1 LERLSQRDN
10 LGMNLDHPVLSS
22 LLPVVLLIC
31 VGFVA
36 GKAKL
41 VRGESVRDLSNLV
54 FLVLTQAL
62 LFRTMS
68 SVRIEHLDFKP
79 VAQYFLVAGALFVTM
94 LWLYGRNSRAS
105 VLALASIFSNTLMI
119 GVPLIGLAYGQEGQV
134 LLFTLISLHALV
146 LLSAATLVLELQVAS
161 EQAALSGERRAVWR
175 TVASAV
181 RNAIIHPVPLPI
193 LVGLVYAQTGWG
205 LHPVVDRPLALL
217 GSAFGPIA
225 LVLVGITLS
234 QTPIGKQFM
243 SALKLSLVKTVVHPA
258 LMLAVGWL
266 LGLRGLHL
274 AVMTVAAALPIG
286 ANVFLFS
293 QRYRKEEDAV
303 TAGVAVSTAL
313 AVVSITA
320 VMAVLPLLPA

>member
-1 LERLSQRDN
+1 
-10 LGMNLDHPVLSS
+10 MNLDHPVLSS
-22 LLPVVLLIC
+22 LLPVVLLILI
-31 VGFVA
+31 GFVA

-68 SVRIEHLDFKP
+68 SVRIEQLDFKP

-105 VLALASIFSNTLMI
+105 VLALACIFSNTLMI
-119 GVPLIGLAYGQEGQV
+119 GVPLIGLAYGQAGQV

-161 EQAALSGERRAVWR
+161 EHAALSGERRAVWR

-243 SALKLSLVKTVVHPA
+243 SALKLSLVKTVVHPV

-303 TAGVAVSTAL
+303 TAGVAVSTAM
-313 AVVSITA
+313 AVVSVTA
-320 VMAVLPLLPA
+320 VMAVLPMLPA

>member
-1 LERLSQRDN
+1 
-10 LGMNLDHPVLSS
+10 MNLDHPVLSS
-22 LLPVVLLIC
+22 LLPVVVLILI
-31 VGFVA
+31 GFVA
-36 GKAKL
+36 GKAQL

-68 SVRIEHLDFKP
+68 SVHIEQLDFKP
-79 VAQYFLVAGALFVTM
+79 VAQYFLAAGVLFVAM
-94 LWLYGRNSRAS
+94 LWAYGGNSRAS
-105 VLALASIFSNTLMI
+105 VLALAGIFSNTLMI

-193 LVGLVYAQTGWG
+193 LVGLLYAQTGWG

-217 GSAFGPIA
+217 GSAFGSIA

-303 TAGVAVSTAL
+303 TAGVAVSTAM
-313 AVVSITA
+313 AMVSVTL
-320 VMAVLPLLPA
+320 VMALLPLLPA

>member
-1 LERLSQRDN
+1 
-10 LGMNLDHPVLSS
+10 MNLDHPVLSS
-22 LLPVVLLIC
+22 LLPVVLLIFI
-31 VGFVA
+31 GFVA

-68 SVRIEHLDFKP
+68 SVHIEQLDFKP
-79 VAQYFLVAGALFVTM
+79 VVQYFLVAGSLFVAM
-94 LWLYGRNSRAS
+94 LWIYGGNSRAS

-146 LLSAATLVLELQVAS
+146 LLSAATLVLELQVAN

-193 LVGLVYAQTGWG
+193 LVGLIYAQTGWG

-217 GSAFGPIA
+217 GSAFGPVA

-234 QTPIGKQFM
+234 LTPMGQQF
-243 SALKLSLVKTVVHPA
+243 SLALRLSLVKTLVHPL
-258 LMLAVGWL
+258 LMGLVGWM

-293 QRYRKEEDAV
+293 QRYQKEEDVV
-303 TAGVAVSTAL
+303 TAAVAVSTAF
-313 AVVSITA
+313 AIVSITL
-320 VMAVLPLLPA
+320 VMALLPLLPA

>member
-1 LERLSQRDN
+1 
-10 LGMNLDHPVLSS
+10 
-22 LLPVVLLIC
+22 
-31 VGFVA
+31 
-36 GKAKL
+36 
-41 VRGESVRDLSNLV
+41 LSNLV

-62 LFRTMS
+62 LFRSMS
-68 SVRIEHLDFKP
+68 SVHIEQLDFKP
-79 VAQYFLVAGALFVTM
+79 VVQYFLVAGVLFVAM
-94 LWLYGRNSRAS
+94 LWLYGGNSRAS

-146 LLSAATLVLELQVAS
+146 LLSAATLVLELQVAQ
-161 EQAALSGERRAVWR
+161 EQAALSGERRPIWR
-175 TVASAV
+175 TVASAI

-193 LVGLVYAQTGWG
+193 LVGLAYAQTGWG
-205 LHPVVDRPLALL
+205 LHPIVDRPLALL
-217 GSAFGPIA
+217 GSAFGPVA
-225 LVLVGITLS
+225 LVLVGITLAL
-234 QTPIGKQFM
+234 TPIGRQLGL
-243 SALKLSLVKTVVHPA
+243 ALRLSLVKTVLHPM
-258 LMLAVGWL
+258 LMLAAGWL

-303 TAGVAVSTAL
+303 TAGVAVSTAM
-313 AVVSITA
+313 AVLSVSA

>member
-1 LERLSQRDN
+1 
-10 LGMNLDHPVLSS
+10 
-22 LLPVVLLIC
+22 VVLLILI
-31 VGFVA
+31 GFVA

-68 SVRIEHLDFKP
+68 SVRIEQLDFKP

-161 EQAALSGERRAVWR
+161 EQAALSGEGRAVWR

-243 SALKLSLVKTVVHPA
+243 FALKLSLVKTVVHPA

-293 QRYRKEEDAV
+293 QRYRKEEEAV
-303 TAGVAVSTAL
+303 TAGVAVSTAM
-313 AVVSITA
+313 AVVSVTA
-320 VMAVLPLLPA
+320 VMAVLPLLPG

>member
-1 LERLSQRDN
+1 
-10 LGMNLDHPVLSS
+10 MNLDHPVLSS
-22 LLPVVLLIC
+22 LLPVVLLILI
-31 VGFVA
+31 GFVA

-68 SVRIEHLDFKP
+68 SVRIEQLDFKP

-94 LWLYGRNSRAS
+94 LGLYGRNSRAS

-161 EQAALSGERRAVWR
+161 EHAALSGERRAVWR

-303 TAGVAVSTAL
+303 TAGVAVSTAM
-313 AVVSITA
+313 AVVSVTA
-320 VMAVLPLLPA
+320 VMAVLPMLPA

>member
-1 LERLSQRDN
+1 
-10 LGMNLDHPVLSS
+10 MYLDHPVLSS
-22 LLPVVLLIC
+22 LLPVVLLILI
-31 VGFVA
+31 GFVA

-68 SVRIEHLDFKP
+68 SVRIEQLDFKP

-161 EQAALSGERRAVWR
+161 EHAALSGERRAVWR

-243 SALKLSLVKTVVHPA
+243 SALKLSLVKTVVHPV

-303 TAGVAVSTAL
+303 TAGVAVSTAM
-313 AVVSITA
+313 AVVSVTA
-320 VMAVLPLLPA
+320 VMAVLPLLPV

>member
-1 LERLSQRDN
+1 
-10 LGMNLDHPVLSS
+10 MNLDHPVLSS
-22 LLPVVLLIC
+22 LLPVVLLILI
-31 VGFVA
+31 GFVA

-68 SVRIEHLDFKP
+68 SVRIEQLDFKP
-79 VAQYFLVAGALFVTM
+79 VAQYFLVAGALFVAM
-94 LWLYGRNSRAS
+94 LWLCGRNSRAS

-243 SALKLSLVKTVVHPA
+243 FALKLSLVKTVVHPA

-266 LGLRGLHL
+266 MGLRGLHL

-293 QRYRKEEDAV
+293 QRYRKEEEAV
-303 TAGVAVSTAL
+303 TAGVAVSTAM
-313 AVVSITA
+313 AVVSVTA